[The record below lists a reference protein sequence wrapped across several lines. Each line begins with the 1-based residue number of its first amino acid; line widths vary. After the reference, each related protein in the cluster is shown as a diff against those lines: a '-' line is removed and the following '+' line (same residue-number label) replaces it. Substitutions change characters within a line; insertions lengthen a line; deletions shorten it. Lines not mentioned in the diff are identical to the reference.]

1 MVQPAVP
8 TPRFLTQCMG
18 TVFLTF
24 HTLFQVTTQAHVRAA
39 LKTKVGWH
47 AHSQPHHIRTHTT
60 PVLRT
65 RREAGVWVRASD
77 ASKLVGGHDQSRYFI
92 HSSRSNLLHTH
103 TTGQASHRV
112 EGAAHTCTTSR
123 VIFYRSTMGNQE
135 SLLPTNQ
142 ARPQTRIL
150 TILPRSPPP
159 QLAPLFAPAH

>member
-1 MVQPAVP
+1 
-8 TPRFLTQCMG
+8 MG

-24 HTLFQVTTQAHVRAA
+24 HTLFQVTTQAGVRAA
-39 LKTKVGWH
+39 LKTRVGWH
-47 AHSQPHHIRTHTT
+47 AHSQPHHIRTHAT

-77 ASKLVGGHDQSRYFI
+77 ASKLVGGHDPLLPRYFI

-112 EGAAHTCTTSR
+112 EGAAHTYSTSR
-123 VIFYRSTMGNQE
+123 VIFYRSTIGNQE

-142 ARPQTRIL
+142 ASHRHAYSPSCHGHPL
-150 TILPRSPPP
+150 TPL
-159 QLAPLFAPAH
+159 PLFAPSPLN